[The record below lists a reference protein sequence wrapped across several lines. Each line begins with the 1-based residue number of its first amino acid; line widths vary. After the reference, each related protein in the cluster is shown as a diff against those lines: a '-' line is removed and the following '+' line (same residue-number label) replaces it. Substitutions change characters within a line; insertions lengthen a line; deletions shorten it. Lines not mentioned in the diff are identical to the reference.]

1 MVLLIPF
8 SPIVVGGA
16 FLGTIAISTISNI
29 QQTINVRKEFE
40 FKQTFVA
47 KYHDDESSILS
58 CYLQPNKDGLLQ
70 ASVPIDK
77 TSCEVLQDLK
87 HMKRNEVIALFLSCP
102 SPTELKQIQG
112 EWDGTLLE
120 NNGLVM
126 NNVATLI
133 TNMWFGRGQKW
144 NGKAFLGAKS
154 EDSSSSSYGIN
165 RFQTDNKSID
175 SGITTNH
182 NFDYSLTESVFGN
195 QSIRLKYAKYQ
206 SLLSPWKSMNDEVRM
221 LKMPSSGSTVEDGG
235 IFIGLG
241 WMAWSGGC
249 LNCSPFCLTQS
260 SSRSKKN
267 S

>member
-8 SPIVVGGA
+8 APLVVGGA
-16 FLGTIAISTISNI
+16 FLGTIVISTVSNI

-40 FKQTFVA
+40 FNRNFLE

-70 ASVPIDK
+70 ASVPNDK
-77 TSCEVLQDLK
+77 TSSEVFRDLK
-87 HMKRNEVIALFLSCP
+87 HMKRDEVIALFLSCP
-102 SPTELKQIQG
+102 SPTDLKQIQG
-112 EWDGTLLE
+112 EWDGALLE

-126 NNVATLI
+126 TNFSTLV
-133 TNMWFGRGQKW
+133 TNLWFGRGQKW
-144 NGKAFLGAKS
+144 NGKAFLGTKS
-154 EDSSSSSYGIN
+154 EDSAASLSGIN
-165 RFQTDNKSID
+165 RFQRDNESND
-175 SGITTNH
+175 SGVTTNH
-182 NFDYSLTESVFGN
+182 NFDYSVTASVFGN

-206 SLLSPWKSMNDEVRM
+206 SLLSPWKSMNDEIRM

-249 LNCSPFCLTQS
+249 LNCAPFCLTQS